1 MKTINIGDFH
11 IGKNYPPFIIAE
23 MSGNHNHSIDQALK
37 IVDEVA
43 KSGAHALKLQTYTP
57 DTLTIDVSTGDFFIS
72 DSSSLWKGNSLYEL
86 YKKAYTPWEWH
97 EVIFRRAKE
106 HGIICFSTPFDDTA
120 VDFLETLNVPAY
132 KIASFE
138 NNHLPLL
145 KKVAKTGK
153 PVIMSTGLSDLN
165 DINLAIDTLR
175 SNGCKDIILL
185 KCTSTYPSTPENT
198 NLLTIPHMSQL
209 FDCHVGLSDH
219 TMGIG
224 VSLAAIGVGARVIE
238 KHFTLDR
245 SEGGVDSTFSMEPNE
260 FKLLVEESKKAFDA
274 LGSIH
279 YGILPDEL
287 KSKKFKRSIYIVK
300 DLNKGD
306 ILTKDNI
313 RIIRPGNGVSPSF
326 FDTFIG
332 KRINKSV
339 NRGTALSFDLI
350 G

>member
-1 MKTINIGDFH
+1 VKTINIGDFH

>member
-1 MKTINIGDFH
+1 
-11 IGKNYPPFIIAE
+11 
-23 MSGNHNHSIDQALK
+23 
-37 IVDEVA
+37 
-43 KSGAHALKLQTYTP
+43 
-57 DTLTIDVSTGDFFIS
+57 
-72 DSSSLWKGNSLYEL
+72 
-86 YKKAYTPWEWH
+86 
-97 EVIFRRAKE
+97 
-106 HGIICFSTPFDDTA
+106 
-120 VDFLETLNVPAY
+120 
-132 KIASFE
+132 
-138 NNHLPLL
+138 
-145 KKVAKTGK
+145 
-153 PVIMSTGLSDLN
+153 
-165 DINLAIDTLR
+165 
-175 SNGCKDIILL
+175 
-185 KCTSTYPSTPENT
+185 
-198 NLLTIPHMSQL
+198 
-209 FDCHVGLSDH
+209 
-219 TMGIG
+219 MGIG